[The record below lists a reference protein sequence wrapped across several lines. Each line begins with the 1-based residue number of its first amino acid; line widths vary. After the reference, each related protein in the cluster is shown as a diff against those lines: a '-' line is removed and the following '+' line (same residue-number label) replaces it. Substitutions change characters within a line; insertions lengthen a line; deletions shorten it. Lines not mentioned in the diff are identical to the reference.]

1 MDFGGGCDVGA
12 RPCRVFPEG
21 DFRET
26 IAAMKMG
33 GWISVL
39 LETTLTRLRFC
50 DADFMGKRQA
60 IVSVSDL
67 CQAMAFFATA
77 AGYSP
82 AWESLPPDAPSSA
95 APFADFDSRP
105 GVYKKLL
112 KKVENWSTLAGSRK
126 FAAAKKEV
134 RVAVAGKT
142 RENRVKPSALG
153 VFARGVVVGGASLVS
168 AHATASAT
176 AADMETLYHETDV
189 GRLVR
194 ELHRLGKYPQDD
206 ARFYTHMVYRYYMND
221 LHKRLADKDRVV
233 RYPSIQ
239 RVMDVTLP
247 VDCVGSTPP
256 EFRSFLKSAGGGT
269 VSAVTLPV
277 PSKTERNAVVYG
289 YDFESSVP
297 WVPAVRSKIF
307 DMFVRLNGSDNEDYL
322 QVYPKYLLK
331 GEAGCPEGSRAVVGA
346 LARSIEVSDLLK
358 TLGTIE
364 RVGPETRSMLN
375 EVLAVDQRVA
385 DVFPRYLGHEFQTGG
400 EQLPERIGFFL
411 QKSVR
416 GVFRRIARKMPSFC
430 NDVYTGLE
438 IPYVSMDI
446 FNEFCTERSSMKFHK
461 RDETA
466 WRSFVIDT
474 RRIASILH
482 TWSRKEEVQDFVVRF
497 GSADSFLARVLE
509 GLS

>member
-1 MDFGGGCDVGA
+1 MDFEGGCDVGA

-21 DFRET
+21 DFRQT
-26 IAAMKMG
+26 IADMEMG
-33 GWISVL
+33 EWLSAL
-39 LETTLTRLRFC
+39 LEETLTRLRFC
-50 DADFMGKRQA
+50 DADFMGKRQE

-67 CQAMAFFATA
+67 CQTMAYFATA

-82 AWESLPPDAPSSA
+82 GWESRSDAPSSA
-95 APFADFDSRP
+95 APFADFQGRP

-112 KKVENWSTLAGSRK
+112 IKVENWSTLAGSK
-126 FAAAKKEV
+126 KVAAAKKQIKA
-134 RVAVAGKT
+134 AVAGKT
-142 RENRVKPSALG
+142 REMRAKPSALG
-153 VFARGVVVGGASLVS
+153 VFAGGIGVGGAS
-168 AHATASAT
+168 
-176 AADMETLYHETDV
+176 ADMEALYHETDT

-194 ELHRLGKYPQDD
+194 ELHQLGKYPQDD
-206 ARFYTHMVYRYYMND
+206 ARFYAHMVYRYYMND
-221 LHKRLADKDRVV
+221 LHKRLADKKRVV

-239 RVMDVTLP
+239 RVLDVTLP

-256 EFRSFLKSAGGGT
+256 EFRSFLKSAGGDT
-269 VSAVTLPV
+269 VFAVTLPV

-307 DMFVRLNGSDNEDYL
+307 DLFVRLNRSDNDDFM
-322 QVYPKYLLK
+322 QVYPKYLIR
-331 GEAGCPEGSRAVVGA
+331 GEAGCPEGRRAVVSA

-358 TLGTIE
+358 TLDSIG

-375 EVLAVDQRVA
+375 AVLAVDQRVA
-385 DVFPRYLGHEFQTGG
+385 DVFPRYLGHEFQTEG
-400 EQLPERIGFFL
+400 EQMRERIGFFL
-411 QKSVR
+411 QDSVR
-416 GVFRRIARKMPSFC
+416 GVFRGIARKMPSFC
-430 NDVYTGLE
+430 NDIYTGLE

-446 FNEFCTERSSMKFHK
+446 FNEFCTAKSSMKFQT
-461 RDETA
+461 RDEEA

-482 TWSRKEEVQDFVVRF
+482 AWSRQEEAQDFVDRF
-497 GSADSFLARVLE
+497 GSADSFLARVFE